1 MAESTQTA
9 QSPMSC
15 QLCNNNVV
23 IIKWKCTDCEL
34 LLCDNCKINIH
45 SRFKSSD
52 QHRVVSIGDIGYDIT
67 DHLKALDIS
76 EVISHVFN
84 TYQTE
89 LPSIHKIICRDD
101 DDVFLLSS
109 IDTQN
114 CHLIKAKLQKNS
126 IKVLQKFDI
135 ECQDFAVNRNSAII
149 FAPFPR
155 SELHAETS
163 TGDLRTILKASPYI
177 ILAIHMNK
185 QGELLLGLR
194 EQGPKYPVTDFC
206 TRQVVIL
213 DTDILRKATYEYDD
227 SGKKLFSYAVL
238 IESDSDNN
246 IYVVDIISDNTNGRI
261 VGLDINGRKKFI
273 YQGYNILN
281 THETPFT
288 PTGIAVT
295 STNIVLVA
303 DGQNHAIHA
312 LTQKGEI
319 CGLQKTENM
328 GIRFPYSL
336 SFDSENFLLIGCSRG
351 NTEIEQ
357 HAKIHAVKTSIQ
369 N

>member
-52 QHRVVSIGDIGYDIT
+52 QHRVVSIGDIGNDIT

-76 EVISHVFN
+76 E
-84 TYQTE
+84 
-89 LPSIHKIICRDD
+89 
-101 DDVFLLSS
+101 
-109 IDTQN
+109 
-114 CHLIKAKLQKNS
+114 AKLQKNS

-336 SFDSENFLLIGCSRG
+336 SFDSEDFLLIGCSRG

-357 HAKIHAVKTSIQ
+357 YAKVHAVKTSIQ